1 MRNARFALAGGSGFV
16 KFLLLPLLA
25 AFGAEAPA
33 TTAAQAPRVAIID
46 SGIAKTPE
54 LAPLVSAEYDMASE
68 QRPAFHP
75 RYDHGTMVA
84 TILARAA
91 NRHVDIISIRI
102 DDPAGC
108 PVDANPPCQPS
119 AEPIAQAIRRA
130 IALKV
135 DAINISLALSRD
147 SKITA
152 AIREAGEKGIRVIL
166 AAGNDGFDHP
176 GNLPQARAAYPN
188 AVLVGAID
196 SAGQVW
202 SGTNRPDAEP
212 DGYRYSWQLG
222 VQVPTTAADGR
233 PMVATG
239 TSFAA
244 PIETARQLA
253 VHQFAAQAAATH

>member
-1 MRNARFALAGGSGFV
+1 M
-16 KFLLLPLLA
+16 KTLLLPLVA
-25 AFGAEAPA
+25 AFGAEVPPPPV
-33 TTAAQAPRVAIID
+33 AQPPRVAIID
-46 SGIAKTPE
+46 SGVARTAE
-54 LAPLVSAEYDMASE
+54 LAPLVSAEYDMGGSD
-68 QRPAFHP
+68 RPAFQP

-108 PVDANPPCQPS
+108 PEGANPPCQPS
-119 AEPIAQAIRRA
+119 ARPIAAAIRRA
-130 IALKV
+130 TELKV

-147 SKITA
+147 PEITA
-152 AIREAGEKGIRVIL
+152 AIREAGERGIRVVL

-176 GNLPQARAAYPN
+176 GNLAQARAAYPN
-188 AVLVGAID
+188 AVLVGAVD

-202 SGTNRPDAEP
+202 SGTNRPDANP
-212 DGYRYSWQLG
+212 DGYLYHWQLG

-233 PMVATG
+233 PMIATG

-253 VHQFAAQAAATH
+253 ARTRASL